1 MRYFSGACL
10 AIILAVVADGAIA
23 QGLKIG
29 YVDPSRIQ
37 NESVTARQALED
49 MKKEFASREDALAK
63 LQKRATDLKNELDK
77 TPDTMQPDERQAK
90 ENTFTNMA
98 REVQQ
103 MQQNLAEDI
112 ELRKREEFGRVG
124 SEANAVIQ
132 QIAASGNYDLIV
144 QDVAFSGQRTD
155 ITDQVLSEMA
165 KRLGANGNPGK

>member
-1 MRYFSGACL
+1 
-10 AIILAVVADGAIA
+10 
-23 QGLKIG
+23 
-29 YVDPSRIQ
+29 
-37 NESVTARQALED
+37 
-49 MKKEFASREDALAK
+49 
-63 LQKRATDLKNELDK
+63 
-77 TPDTMQPDERQAK
+77 
-90 ENTFTNMA
+90 
-98 REVQQ
+98 

-112 ELRKREEFGRVG
+112 ELRKRDAFGRVG